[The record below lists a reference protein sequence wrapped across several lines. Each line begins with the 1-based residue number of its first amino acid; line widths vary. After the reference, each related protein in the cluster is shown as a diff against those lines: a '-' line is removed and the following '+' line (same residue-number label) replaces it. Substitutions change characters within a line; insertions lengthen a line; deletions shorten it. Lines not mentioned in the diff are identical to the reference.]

1 MKFIPL
7 DKSWIIRMGVLD
19 IIHNHN
25 DIVLFLNTQT
35 TLSDDLL
42 ALKRACNV
50 WNTDNL
56 IEVGESGTLYRFL
69 QFASWKLNLNK
80 RFVTEGTL
88 RERKIGQDSLLVSLT
103 QRELLELA
111 GEPTS
116 QWASATV
123 LLGDEERLVDAPYKL
138 RVTYEA
144 VDHWRSRRSEG
155 NTWEPREDPT
165 ILIQAETFVRLL
177 RGERPDFVAIQA
189 EDYCFARAF
198 GYVSRE
204 EGARKWPTLSGHESN
219 RLEEMEKVLAEARA
233 GQEII
238 SKDHRVIHAIVMWGL
253 VNKIAIKVRYPDVI
267 RKSWPEFWR
276 FIDTTKSS

>member
-1 MKFIPL
+1 MKFVPL

-19 IIHNHN
+19 LIHDYN
-25 DIVLFLNTQT
+25 DIVLFLNTQD

-42 ALKRACNV
+42 ALKRACGL
-50 WNTDNL
+50 WDTDNP

-88 RERKIGQDSLLVSLT
+88 RERKIGQDCSLVNLT
-103 QRELLELA
+103 QRELLELP

-116 QWASATV
+116 QWASASV
-123 LLGDEERLVDAPYKL
+123 LLGDEERLTGAPYKL

-144 VDHWRSRRSEG
+144 VDHWRSQRDGG
-155 NTWEPREDPT
+155 NTWKSREDPT
-165 ILIQAETFVRLL
+165 ILVQAETFVKLF
-177 RGERPDFVAIQA
+177 RGERSDFVPLQA

-204 EGARKWPTLSGHESN
+204 EGARNWPTLSGHESN
-219 RLEEMEKVLAEARA
+219 RPEEMEKVLADART
-233 GQEII
+233 GREIV
-238 SKDHRVIHAIVMWGL
+238 SKDHRVVQSVVMWGL
-253 VNKIAIKVRYPDVI
+253 VNKTVIKVHYPNVV
-267 RKSWPEFWR
+267 RKSWPEFWQ
-276 FIDTTKSS
+276 FIDMTTKD